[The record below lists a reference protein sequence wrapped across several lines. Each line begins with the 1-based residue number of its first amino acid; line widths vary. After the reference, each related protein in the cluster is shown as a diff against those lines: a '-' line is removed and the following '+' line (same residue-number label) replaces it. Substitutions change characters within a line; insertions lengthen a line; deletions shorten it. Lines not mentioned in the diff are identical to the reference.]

1 MHQRLRA
8 IATSFPLIVVV
19 AIILRLGFFWDYA
32 NQNSHHALGVL
43 PFLFEPGNIA
53 ASLVSGGGFGSPFR
67 VPSGPTAWM
76 APVYPLLLA
85 GVFRIFGAYTF
96 HSFVAATLL
105 NILFSTLT
113 CIPIFRIGRR
123 VGSVG
128 VAAGAA
134 WLWAIFPNAIL
145 IPFECMWDASLAA
158 LLAAG
163 ILWATIELADS
174 SRLRDWLG
182 YGALWGLALMTN
194 PTLLSL
200 LPFFLGW
207 LIWRRRK
214 AGHEWLKPAA
224 FALGVMVLCCV
235 PWTIRNYLAFDTF
248 VPLRA
253 NLGVQLWC
261 GNSDAAHDLWLGE
274 GHPIHDSFERA
285 HYIELGEI
293 AYEREKRGLAL
304 NYMVTHPRRE
314 IHLTWVRFKTF
325 WSGGTPTPL
334 ADFVRSRSLWFR
346 YVVLFNLL
354 TALGSLGG
362 IIVLALRRNVYVFPL
377 AVFPLVFPWAYYLT
391 IVEPRYRQPV
401 DPVVMLL
408 TAIVLSQFMRKHAI
422 NKYIRAN

>member
-1 MHQRLRA
+1 MPRRLRA
-8 IATSFPLIVVV
+8 VATSLPLILLIAT
-19 AIILRLGFFWDYA
+19 ILRLGFFWDYA

-53 ASLVSGGGFGSPFR
+53 ASIVSGGGFSSPFR

-96 HSFVAATLL
+96 HSFVSATLL

-123 VGSVG
+123 VAGIG

-134 WLWAIFPNAIL
+134 WLWAVFPNAIL
-145 IPFECMWDASLAA
+145 VPFECMWDASLAA

-174 SRLRDWLG
+174 LRVRDWIG
-182 YGALWGLALMTN
+182 YGVMWGFALMTN
-194 PTLLSL
+194 PTLLGL
-200 LPFFLGW
+200 LPLLLGW
-207 LIWRRRK
+207 VVWRRGK
-214 AGHEWLKPAA
+214 DWSGLVKPVG

-261 GNSDAAHDLWLGE
+261 GNNDAARDLWLGE

-285 HYIELGEI
+285 HYIAIGEI
-293 AYEREKRGLAL
+293 AYEREKRAEAL
-304 NYMVTHPRRE
+304 NYMATHPRRE
-314 IHLTWVRFKTF
+314 LHLTWVRFKTF
-325 WSGGTPTPL
+325 WSGGTPAPL
-334 ADFVRSRSLWFR
+334 ADFMRSRSLWFR
-346 YVVLFNLL
+346 YVVVFNLL
-354 TALGSLGG
+354 TALGALGG
-362 IIVLALRRNVYVFPL
+362 IAVLALRRNAYLIPL
-377 AVFPLVFPWAYYLT
+377 AIFPVIYPWAYYLT
-391 IVEPRYRQPV
+391 IVEPRYRQPI
-401 DPVVMLL
+401 DPVAMLL
-408 TAIVLSQFMRKHAI
+408 SAIVISQFVVRRKSMAP
-422 NKYIRAN
+422 

>member
-1 MHQRLRA
+1 MLRRLRA
-8 IATSFPLIVVV
+8 VATSLPLILIIAT
-19 AIILRLGFFWDYA
+19 ILRLGFFWDYV

-53 ASLVSGGGFGSPFR
+53 ASIVSGHGYSSPFR
-67 VPSGPTAWM
+67 VASGPTAWM

-85 GVFRIFGAYTF
+85 GVFRVFGAFTF

-105 NILFSTLT
+105 NILFSVLT

-123 VGSVG
+123 VAGVG

-134 WLWAIFPNAIL
+134 WLWAVFPNAIL
-145 IPFECMWDASLAA
+145 VPFECMWDASLAA

-163 ILWATIELADS
+163 ILWATIEIADS
-174 SRLRDWLG
+174 LRVRDWIG
-182 YGALWGLALMTN
+182 YGVLWGFALMTN
-194 PTLLSL
+194 PTLLGL
-200 LPFFLGW
+200 LPFLLGW
-207 LIWRRRK
+207 VLWRRRK
-214 AGHEWLKPAA
+214 DGSTLLKPVGLS
-224 FALGVMVLCCV
+224 LGVIVLCCV

-261 GNSDAAHDLWLGE
+261 GNSDAAKDLWLGE

-285 HYIELGEI
+285 HYIEIGEI
-293 AYEREKRGLAL
+293 AYEREKRAEAL
-304 NYMVTHPRRE
+304 NYMATHPRRE
-314 IHLTWVRFKTF
+314 LHLTWVRFKTF

-334 ADFVRSRSLWFR
+334 TDFMRSRSIWFR

-354 TALGSLGG
+354 TGLGALGG
-362 IIVLALRRNVYVFPL
+362 IVVLVLRRSTFVVPL
-377 AVFPLVFPWAYYLT
+377 AVFPVIFPWAYYLT

-401 DPVVMLL
+401 DPMAMLL
-408 TAIVLSQFMRKHAI
+408 TVIVISRLVARRKLEVS
-422 NKYIRAN
+422 

>member
-1 MHQRLRA
+1 MLRRLRA
-8 IATSFPLIVVV
+8 VATSLPLILIIAT
-19 AIILRLGFFWDYA
+19 ILRLGIFWDYV

-53 ASLVSGGGFGSPFR
+53 ASIVSGHGYSSPFR
-67 VPSGPTAWM
+67 VASGPTAWM

-85 GVFRIFGAYTF
+85 GVFRVFGAFTF

-105 NILFSTLT
+105 NILFSVLT

-123 VGSVG
+123 VAGVG

-134 WLWAIFPNAIL
+134 WLWAVFPNAIL
-145 IPFECMWDASLAA
+145 VPFECMWDASLAA

-174 SRLRDWLG
+174 LRVRDWIG
-182 YGALWGLALMTN
+182 YGVLWGFALMTN
-194 PTLLSL
+194 PTLLGL
-200 LPFFLGW
+200 LPFLLGW
-207 LIWRRRK
+207 VLWRRRK
-214 AGHEWLKPAA
+214 DGSTLLKPVGLS
-224 FALGVMVLCCV
+224 LGVIVLCCV

-261 GNSDAAHDLWLGE
+261 GNSDAAKDLWLGE

-285 HYIELGEI
+285 HYIEIGEI
-293 AYEREKRGLAL
+293 AYEREKRAEAL
-304 NYMVTHPRRE
+304 NYMATHPRRE
-314 IHLTWVRFKTF
+314 LHLTWVRFKTF

-334 ADFVRSRSLWFR
+334 TDFMRSRSIWFR

-354 TALGSLGG
+354 TGLGALGG
-362 IIVLALRRNVYVFPL
+362 IVVLVLRRSTFVVPL
-377 AVFPLVFPWAYYLT
+377 AVFPVIFPWAYYLT

-401 DPVVMLL
+401 DPMAMLL
-408 TAIVLSQFMRKHAI
+408 TVIVISRLVARRKLEVS
-422 NKYIRAN
+422 

>member
-1 MHQRLRA
+1 MLRRLRA
-8 IATSFPLIVVV
+8 VATFLPLILIIAT
-19 AIILRLGFFWDYA
+19 ILRLGFFWDYV

-53 ASLVSGGGFGSPFR
+53 ASIVSGHGYSSPFR
-67 VPSGPTAWM
+67 VASGPTAWM

-85 GVFRIFGAYTF
+85 GVFRVFGAFTF

-105 NILFSTLT
+105 NILFSVLT

-123 VGSVG
+123 VAGVG

-134 WLWAIFPNAIL
+134 WLWAVFPNAIL
-145 IPFECMWDASLAA
+145 VPFECMWDASLAA

-163 ILWATIELADS
+163 IFWATIEIADS
-174 SRLRDWLG
+174 LRVRDWIG
-182 YGALWGLALMTN
+182 YGVLWGFALMTN
-194 PTLLSL
+194 PTLLGL
-200 LPFFLGW
+200 LPFLLGW
-207 LIWRRRK
+207 VLWRRRK
-214 AGHEWLKPAA
+214 DGSTLLKPVGLS
-224 FALGVMVLCCV
+224 LGVIVLCCV

-261 GNSDAAHDLWLGE
+261 GNSDAAKDLWLGE

-285 HYIELGEI
+285 HYIEIGEI
-293 AYEREKRGLAL
+293 AYEREKRAEAL
-304 NYMVTHPRRE
+304 NYMATHPRRE
-314 IHLTWVRFKTF
+314 LHLTWVRFKTF

-334 ADFVRSRSLWFR
+334 TDFMRSRSIWFR

-354 TALGSLGG
+354 TGLGALGG
-362 IIVLALRRNVYVFPL
+362 IVVLVLRRSTFVVPL
-377 AVFPLVFPWAYYLT
+377 AVFPVIFPWAYYLT

-401 DPVVMLL
+401 DPMAMLL
-408 TAIVLSQFMRKHAI
+408 TVIVISRLVARRKLEVS
-422 NKYIRAN
+422 

>member
-1 MHQRLRA
+1 MLPRLRA
-8 IATSFPLIVVV
+8 IATFLPLILII
-19 AIILRLGFFWDYA
+19 ATILRLGIFWDYV

-53 ASLVSGGGFGSPFR
+53 ASIVSGHGYSSPFR
-67 VPSGPTAWM
+67 VASGPTAWM

-85 GVFRIFGAYTF
+85 GVFRVFGAFTF

-105 NILFSTLT
+105 NILFSVLT

-123 VGSVG
+123 VAGVG

-134 WLWAIFPNAIL
+134 WLWAVFPNAIL
-145 IPFECMWDASLAA
+145 VPFECMWDASLAA

-174 SRLRDWLG
+174 LRVRDWIG
-182 YGALWGLALMTN
+182 YGVLWGFALMTN
-194 PTLLSL
+194 PTLLGL
-200 LPFFLGW
+200 LPFLLGW
-207 LIWRRRK
+207 VLWRRRK
-214 AGHEWLKPAA
+214 DGSTLLKPVGLS
-224 FALGVMVLCCV
+224 LGVIVLCCV

-261 GNSDAAHDLWLGE
+261 GNSDAAKDLWLGE

-285 HYIELGEI
+285 HYIEIGEI
-293 AYEREKRGLAL
+293 AYEREKRAEAL
-304 NYMVTHPRRE
+304 NYMATHPRRE
-314 IHLTWVRFKTF
+314 LHLTWVRFKTF

-334 ADFVRSRSLWFR
+334 TDFMRSRSIWFR

-354 TALGSLGG
+354 TGLGALGG
-362 IIVLALRRNVYVFPL
+362 IVVLVLRRSTFVVPL
-377 AVFPLVFPWAYYLT
+377 AVFPVIFPWAYYLT

-401 DPVVMLL
+401 DPMAMLL
-408 TAIVLSQFMRKHAI
+408 TVIVISRLVARRKLEVS
-422 NKYIRAN
+422 

>member
-1 MHQRLRA
+1 MLPRLRA
-8 IATSFPLIVVV
+8 IATFLPLILII
-19 AIILRLGFFWDYA
+19 ATILRLGIFWDYV

-53 ASLVSGGGFGSPFR
+53 ASIVSGHGYSSPFR
-67 VPSGPTAWM
+67 VASGPTAWM

-85 GVFRIFGAYTF
+85 GVFRVFGAFTF

-105 NILFSTLT
+105 NILFSVLT

-123 VGSVG
+123 VAGVG

-134 WLWAIFPNAIL
+134 WLWAVFPNAIL
-145 IPFECMWDASLAA
+145 VPFECMWDASLAA

-163 ILWATIELADS
+163 ILWATIEIADS
-174 SRLRDWLG
+174 LRVRDWIG
-182 YGALWGLALMTN
+182 YGVLWGFALMTN
-194 PTLLSL
+194 PTLLGL
-200 LPFFLGW
+200 LPFLLGW
-207 LIWRRRK
+207 VLWRRRK
-214 AGHEWLKPAA
+214 DGSTLLKPVGLS
-224 FALGVMVLCCV
+224 LGVIVLCCV

-261 GNSDAAHDLWLGE
+261 GNSDAAKDLWLGE

-285 HYIELGEI
+285 HYIEIGEI
-293 AYEREKRGLAL
+293 AYEREKRAEAL
-304 NYMVTHPRRE
+304 NYMATHPRRE
-314 IHLTWVRFKTF
+314 LHLTWVRFKTF

-334 ADFVRSRSLWFR
+334 TDFMRSRSIWFR

-354 TALGSLGG
+354 TGLGALGG
-362 IIVLALRRNVYVFPL
+362 IVVLVLRRSTFVVPL
-377 AVFPLVFPWAYYLT
+377 AVFPVIFPWAYYLT

-401 DPVVMLL
+401 DPMAMLL
-408 TAIVLSQFMRKHAI
+408 TVIVISRLVARRKLEVS
-422 NKYIRAN
+422 